1 MKFAIQTG
9 TWIKRRTAMSNVTRL
24 AASVIVLASFNVF
37 SAERDALS
45 AGWNGEKRCENL
57 HEDDQI
63 RVLRCTFPPTIGH
76 ERHAHPAS
84 FLYVLNGG
92 NGQVTDASGTR
103 DFEVTT
109 DQYRA
114 NKPVEWHEAVN
125 TGETTMRYLIIEK
138 KYPTQQ

>member
-1 MKFAIQTG
+1 
-9 TWIKRRTAMSNVTRL
+9 MSYVKCL
-24 AASVIVLASFNVF
+24 AASIIGVLLSFNVF

-57 HEDDQI
+57 HEDDYI

-92 NGQVTDASGTR
+92 NGQVTDANGTR
-103 DFEVTT
+103 NFEVTT
-109 DQYRA
+109 DQYRL

-125 TGETTMRYLIIEK
+125 TGDTTMRYLIIEQ
-138 KYPTQQ
+138 KYPAQQ